1 MKRVALAFL
10 MGACLA
16 LITGVPAWAQ
26 YGGGGGGT
34 TTTTT
39 STTAPGGG
47 EPDQPRTE
55 ASVSDDDVEPGDTVT
70 VSAPPVFAPGSPIT
84 VNLVRAQSGADAQQ
98 LATGTAGA
106 NGSASQSVTI
116 PQVPDGVYF
125 VYITG
130 KDADGNDVVAMAAIV
145 VRGGVAAPAA
155 VQGNAAAVPAPVAQ
169 AQGVAPDTEAAVVDA
184 VTDGAGVV
192 LSPQGQLQVRTAA
205 GLQDASTLP
214 TTGSDDISKQVTVG
228 AALLLAGTG
237 LVVLR
242 RRRTGGFAK

>member
-1 MKRVALAFL
+1 VKRVALAFL
-10 MGACLA
+10 MGAALA
-16 LITGVPAWAQ
+16 LVTGLPAWAQ

-39 STTAPGGG
+39 TEPGGG
-47 EPDQPRTE
+47 EPEQPRTE
-55 ASVSDDDVEPGDTVT
+55 ASVSDDDVEPGDSVT

-84 VNLVRAQSGADAQQ
+84 VNFVRAQSGADAQQ

-106 NGSASQSVTI
+106 NGSANQSVTI

-130 KDADGNDVVAMAAIV
+130 VDEDGNEVVALAAIV
-145 VRGGVAAPAA
+145 VRNGVAAAAA
-155 VQGNAAAVPAPVAQ
+155 VQGDSMAAPVPAPVAQ
-169 AQGVAPDTEAAVVDA
+169 AQGLAPEAEAAVVDA

-192 LSPQGQLQVRTAA
+192 MSPQGQLQVRTAA

-237 LVVLR
+237 LVLLR